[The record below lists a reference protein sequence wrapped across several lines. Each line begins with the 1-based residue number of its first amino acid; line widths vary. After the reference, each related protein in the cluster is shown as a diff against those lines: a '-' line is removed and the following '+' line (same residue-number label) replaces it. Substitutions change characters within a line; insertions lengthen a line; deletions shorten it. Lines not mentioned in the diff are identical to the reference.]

1 MKTKESK
8 IEVKERYQDDDLVK
22 QVTSDFERRREMRRN
37 IENNWLL
44 NINFLFGNQHSE
56 ITPTGDITDFG
67 KQYFWQE
74 REVYNHIAP
83 IIETRLAKLARVK
96 AGVSVRPATDDDI
109 DIKSAK
115 FASRVL
121 IAAQHDNDISSLA
134 AYSNYWAEVT
144 GTSFYKISWNPSLG
158 RLIGKSEKGNIYEG
172 DIDIAV
178 CPPYE
183 LYPDS
188 LIASEIDDCQS
199 IIHAKAYA
207 VEQIEDIW
215 GVKVQGGDVSV
226 INMDSSP
233 TGGGLGYGAKGLK
246 VFSDT
251 KKNHAIVIEHYTKPC
266 KDYPLGRLVIVAGDK
281 LLFKGDLP
289 YINRADGGR
298 GYPFV
303 RHFCVNQPSSFYGIS
318 LIERLIP
325 VQRAYNAVKNRKHEF
340 LNRLALGVM
349 TVEDGSVDTDNLEEE
364 GLSPG
369 KVLIYRQGSPAPRM
383 MAAGSVP
390 SEFRDEEDRLL
401 SEFITL
407 SGVSDFVTKSNLPAV
422 NISGI
427 ALSLLIE
434 QDDTR
439 LTITAESIRKAVK
452 EMGKQILRLYKQF
465 AKSKTLN
472 RIAGENWEGEKYAFT
487 ANDIGSEDLVFDSEN
502 ELSETPAN
510 RKNLVIELLKLG
522 LLSDENG
529 KLSNHSKVKVLEA
542 IGFGNWEASRSFDE
556 LHIKKAEKE
565 NLQLLEKVIEVDQV
579 DEHNLHIQEHTKFVI
594 SEEYKL
600 EKCVKERVTKHIRLH
615 KKMQRLQQEADMIN
629 NISEIKQA

>member
-1 MKTKESK
+1 MRKELNKTIS
-8 IEVKERYQDDDLVK
+8 VKEENDKALVREI
-22 QVTSDFERRREMRRN
+22 TEDFEKRRDMRRN

-44 NINFLFGNQHSE
+44 NLNFLFGNQYSE
-56 ITPTGDITDFG
+56 ITPTGEITDYG

-83 IIETRLAKLARVK
+83 IIETRLAKLGRVK
-96 AGVSVRPATDDDI
+96 AGVSVRPATDDDN
-109 DIKSAK
+109 DVKCAK
-115 FASRVL
+115 FASRL
-121 IAAQHDNDISSLA
+121 LQSSLHENDLHKLCELC
-134 AYSNYWAEVT
+134 NYWAEVT
-144 GTSFYKISWNPSLG
+144 GTGFYKVRWNPSLG
-158 RLIGKSEKGNIYEG
+158 RLIGKSDNGDIYEG
-172 DIDIAV
+172 DVEITV

-183 LYPDS
+183 IYPDS
-188 LIASEIDDCQS
+188 LIASDIDDCLS
-199 IIHAKAYA
+199 IIHAKAYS
-207 VEQIEDIW
+207 VSQIEDTW
-215 GVKVQGGDVSV
+215 GVKVKGGAVSV
-226 INMDSSP
+226 INMDSAE
-233 TGGGLGYGAKGLK
+233 TGGGLGYNAKNLK
-246 VFSDT
+246 VFADS

-281 LLFKGDLP
+281 LLYKGDLP
-289 YINRADGGR
+289 YTNRADFVR

-303 RHFCVNQPSSFYGIS
+303 RHYALSQPSAFYGIS

-390 SEFRDEEDRLL
+390 ADFRDEEDRLL
-401 SEFITL
+401 SEFIAL

-439 LTITAESIRKAVK
+439 LTITAESIRNAVRDI
-452 EMGKQILRLYKQF
+452 GKHVLRLYKQF
-465 AKSKTLN
+465 GTSKALK
-472 RIAGENWEGEKYAFT
+472 RLAGENGELEKKAFSN
-487 ANDIGSEDLVFDSEN
+487 NDIGSEDLVFDSEN
-502 ELSETPAN
+502 ELAETPAN
-510 RKNLVIELLKLG
+510 RKNMVIELLKLG
-522 LLSDENG
+522 LLSDEKG
-529 KLSNHSKVKVLEA
+529 KISNHTKVKILEV

-565 NLQLLEKVIEVDQV
+565 NRILAENFVEVDEV
-579 DEHNLHIQEHTKFVI
+579 DNHSLHTEEHTRFIV
-594 SEEYKL
+594 SDEFKL
-600 EKCVKERVTKHIRLH
+600 DTKQKERVSKHIRMHL
-615 KKMQRLQQEADMIN
+615 KMQRLQNEADVIN
-629 NISEIKQA
+629 QITN